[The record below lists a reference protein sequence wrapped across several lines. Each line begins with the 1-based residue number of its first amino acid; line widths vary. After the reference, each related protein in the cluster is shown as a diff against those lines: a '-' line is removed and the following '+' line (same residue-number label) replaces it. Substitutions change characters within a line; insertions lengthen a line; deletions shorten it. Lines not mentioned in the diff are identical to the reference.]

1 MTDIDLS
8 KSKTDWPLTLLIKRG
23 MWTFLLQPLVRWWP
37 KSMSPLRV
45 AALRLMGARIGAR
58 CLILPG
64 VKVLMPWNLHLE
76 DHVAIGA
83 DCDIY
88 NFSPVSIDSMS
99 VVSQRSFLCTG
110 SHDFEHPHMPL
121 THAPIHIGKQCWIA
135 AETFIAP
142 GVQISEGVVVGAR
155 SVVTKSLVAPWTV
168 YAGNPARPIKPR
180 RIQPL
185 DAT

>member
-8 KSKTDWPLTLLIKRG
+8 KSKTAWPVAVLMKRG
-23 MWTFLLQPLVRWWP
+23 VWTYLLQPLVRWLP

-45 AALRLMGARIGAR
+45 GALRMMGASIGPH

-83 DCDIY
+83 GCDIY
-88 NFSPVSIDSMS
+88 NFSPINIGRMS

-121 THAPIHIGKQCWIA
+121 THAPIQIGQQCWIA

-142 GVQISEGVVVGAR
+142 GVRISEGVVVGAR
-155 SVVTKSLVAPWTV
+155 SVVTKSLLEPWTI
-168 YAGNPARPIKPR
+168 YAGNPARAIKAR
-180 RIQPL
+180 RIQALAAP
-185 DAT
+185 